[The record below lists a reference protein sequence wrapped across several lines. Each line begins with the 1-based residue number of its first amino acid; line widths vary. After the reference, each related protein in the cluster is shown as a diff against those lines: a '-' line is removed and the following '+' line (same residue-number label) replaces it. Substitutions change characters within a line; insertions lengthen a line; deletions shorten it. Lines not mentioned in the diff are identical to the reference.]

1 MAVAPRLRCGLGNR
15 LFQTMAAIG
24 KAERDSST
32 PVFFL
37 PRSSQEHGGFD
48 LLFQLFPNI
57 PLLETAPS
65 WQEID
70 ESQVQTTPITQDNA
84 HLTVLSGFFQ
94 DEKFFPSLENPHWP
108 RLPALNPPTDSWGIH
123 FRFGDYQILKH
134 YHVDL
139 SRYYYYTLSKIPKGS
154 TITLFSDSPERLPP
168 IMKEIEG
175 LGYKVKIFNNPDILE
190 TLKAFAACV
199 KGICSNSTFAW
210 WAAYFAWRANNE
222 YRAYIPNRWLTTHEP
237 MRLNHPF
244 TQTVDLS
251 SLNAEP
257 ALLSFSHS

>member
-24 KAERDSST
+24 KAERDKSS

-37 PRSSQEHGGFD
+37 PRSSQEHGGFE

-57 PLLETAPS
+57 PLIETAPT

-70 ESQVQTTPITQDNA
+70 ESQIQRILTTQEPQTR

-108 RLPALNPPTDSWGIH
+108 RLPVLNPPTDSWGIH

-139 SRYYYYTLSKIPKGS
+139 SRYYYYTITKIPKGS
-154 TITLFSDSPERLPP
+154 RITLFSDSPERLPP
-168 IMKEIEG
+168 IMK
-175 LGYKVKIFNNPDILE
+175 
-190 TLKAFAACV
+190 
-199 KGICSNSTFAW
+199 
-210 WAAYFAWRANNE
+210 
-222 YRAYIPNRWLTTHEP
+222 
-237 MRLNHPF
+237 
-244 TQTVDLS
+244 
-251 SLNAEP
+251 
-257 ALLSFSHS
+257 